1 MGSWFVYILECADGS
16 YYTGITCDLARR
28 VAEHKSGKGA
38 RYTRI
43 KKVKGLIWSTESES
57 RSAALKTEMK
67 IKSLSKPEKRLLV
80 LEQVQRGV
88 TLGEKPLLAGL
99 DAENGLAK

>member
-28 VAEHKSGKGA
+28 VDEHKSGKGA

-43 KKVKGLIWSTESES
+43 KKVKNLIWSTGCDS
-57 RSAALKTEMK
+57 RSAALKLEMK
-67 IKSLSKPEKRLLV
+67 IKSLTKPEKRLLV
-80 LEQVQRGV
+80 LEQKSG
-88 TLGEKPLLAGL
+88 TE
-99 DAENGLAK
+99 

>member
-1 MGSWFVYILECADGS
+1 MGGWFVYILECADGS

-43 KKVKGLIWSTESES
+43 KGVRDLLWSMECGD
-57 RSAALKTEMK
+57 RSAASKLEAR
-67 IKSLSKPEKRLLV
+67 IKSFPKSEKRLLV
-80 LEQVQRGV
+80 LDPDYGSSPAGQALAL
-88 TLGEKPLLAGL
+88 LGANYSQG
-99 DAENGLAK
+99 

>member
-43 KKVKGLIWSTESES
+43 KKVKDLIWSTGCDS
-57 RSAALKTEMK
+57 RSDALKLEMK

-80 LEQVQRGV
+80 LEQVKISSLQGSPSALSG
-88 TLGEKPLLAGL
+88 TSQDE
-99 DAENGLAK
+99 E

>member
-38 RYTRI
+38 RYTKI
-43 KKVKGLIWSTESES
+43 KGVKDLLWSMNCDN
-57 RSAALKTEMK
+57 RSIASKLEIK
-67 IKSLSKPEKRLLV
+67 IKSLPKSEKRLLV
-80 LEQVQRGV
+80 IEPGQGDSPSGR
-88 TLGEKPLLAGL
+88 LLA
-99 DAENGLAK
+99 LAGADHSQD